1 MQICKF
7 IAVPS
12 VFFFFCGNRIIVGS
26 YLSIVVVTP
35 QELALTVL
43 RKVMNSGG
51 QHE

>member
-12 VFFFFCGNRIIVGS
+12 VFFFCRNRIIVGS

-35 QELALTVL
+35 RELALAVL